1 MNIYHS
7 KRECYHSKDE
17 LENLILYTKIVQNV
31 QILPKLEN
39 NNLQQINLKN
49 WILVI

>member
-1 MNIYHS
+1 MSIYHS
-7 KRECYHSKDE
+7 KRECFNSNDE
-17 LENLILYTKIVQNV
+17 LENLILYTKVVQNF